1 MPFIKKFLREQIIF
15 LVVSF
20 VSFSSV
26 PAIVSAQEYNP
37 IPFVEPLNVSRGK
50 FIPNGQEAYSFS
62 KAELCAISREEWGW
76 DDCSHVDVYIEY
88 AEGDLGSVMIE
99 FPDSSGYVE
108 YDDWSSEEREIV
120 IREIEES
127 TRLGI
132 AAQSEQLGIP
142 ISFTGWSV
150 YPTLDQEKNI
160 LYYAIELDWN
170 GDRTINV
177 DASVFDRRGY
187 VTVSM
192 VPYLAEVTEE
202 EIRQMI
208 VGVLGQYESFE
219 SQSYASFVS
228 GDKVAAI
235 GSVGVLA
242 ALAGIQYGKG
252 TSVGIFAAIAL
263 FLKKAWFLLLLPFIW
278 VKKFFSRRK
287 DD

>member
-1 MPFIKKFLREQIIF
+1 
-15 LVVSF
+15 
-20 VSFSSV
+20 
-26 PAIVSAQEYNP
+26 
-37 IPFVEPLNVSRGK
+37 
-50 FIPNGQEAYSFS
+50 
-62 KAELCAISREEWGW
+62 
-76 DDCSHVDVYIEY
+76 
-88 AEGDLGSVMIE
+88 MIE